1 MLRQIPCE
9 GFQRG
14 PLGKASCCSLYTP
27 ICASPRTVLLVW
39 LLQFLGK
46 EIGASG
52 CSLPCALPLAT
63 PQGCLRGR
71 LQRTLPSGWQKGAAQ
86 TAFLVPPSPT
96 AAARK
101 TPHSRYSK
109 GISSATYSFS
119 GTLDEGLT
127 THAALR
133 LLVGTAMSKAFPL
146 RSDLDT
152 RKVLRD
158 VKPLH
163 ANEQRRANAEDEQ
176 RAAGVPPRSPALAAG
191 VPAAAAAAACGIDP
205 HVMTSVDRFV
215 DSLCLTEALPKKGES
230 PLASKTPPPALWQLL
245 QGGKLLK
252 RLVVP
257 GEGEDRPHLECNAT
271 LDFSLYTLH
280 GLKLLDNHHM
290 HAEFVEIPV
299 ANAARGV
306 REALMTMR
314 HNERAVLDLTLCSF
328 YGSASRWWSIGP
340 DVDLQKQFPTEI
352 IPEGQS
358 LHDVVEAK
366 TDMLK
371 QNIHDEMASNP
382 SSPLWEDLE
391 GNMTQAH
398 KERQAEYLANLEGDQ
413 LPEDP
418 SILGSRG
425 FNEHRM
431 KQTVN
436 AGGYEEGPRMEG
448 LSSVYG
454 WRETESAFEVVLL
467 VKPGIRKEHF
477 ELQITPK
484 TFALNVLGTP
494 VRQERLLVA
503 WDCEKLFSD
512 SLFTPPSHPP
522 PAPPAPALGDKS
534 ACLGDPASRL
544 QQCAASPVALRQW
557 ATNRFLLR
565 SWKAHCK
572 LLLQGCQET
581 LESTHTLPLVMQGR
595 EDAAL
600 IQYRIHTLGSPF
612 PVASLPLQFCV
623 KCLKRQAVWRS

>member
-1 MLRQIPCE
+1 
-9 GFQRG
+9 
-14 PLGKASCCSLYTP
+14 
-27 ICASPRTVLLVW
+27 
-39 LLQFLGK
+39 
-46 EIGASG
+46 
-52 CSLPCALPLAT
+52 
-63 PQGCLRGR
+63 
-71 LQRTLPSGWQKGAAQ
+71 
-86 TAFLVPPSPT
+86 
-96 AAARK
+96 
-101 TPHSRYSK
+101 
-109 GISSATYSFS
+109 
-119 GTLDEGLT
+119 
-127 THAALR
+127 
-133 LLVGTAMSKAFPL
+133 
-146 RSDLDT
+146 
-152 RKVLRD
+152 
-158 VKPLH
+158 
-163 ANEQRRANAEDEQ
+163 
-176 RAAGVPPRSPALAAG
+176 G

-314 HNERAVLDLTLCSF
+314 HNERAVYLLHPSLSLPQDFQFIFPYNATAAAKDLQHPPKEDVELMGPPSPLNPKLTAEQKEQEKALQQQLRLLRELQQQHMPRYTEKDVVELTGKEWLMLDLTLCSF

-494 VRQERLLVA
+494 VL
-503 WDCEKLFSD
+503 KD
-512 SLFTPPSHPP
+512 SFLYTIDSAAGPSWAFTE
-522 PAPPAPALGDKS
+522 AVGR
-534 ACLGDPASRL
+534 G
-544 QQCAASPVALRQW
+544 
-557 ATNRFLLR
+557 
-565 SWKAHCK
+565 
-572 LLLQGCQET
+572 LLL
-581 LESTHTLPLVMQGR
+581 P
-595 EDAAL
+595 
-600 IQYRIHTLGSPF
+600 
-612 PVASLPLQFCV
+612 PVCASSHEGSLPP
-623 KCLKRQAVWRS
+623 